1 MQVIDA
7 YGTDITDRELA
18 AMPYT
23 TAIVKETLRQ
33 KGIVSHV
40 WRKALVDIELG
51 GYRIPKASLF
61 SMLLT
66 CNASC
71 IRLELQCAI
80 MCILCLVI
88 TEMHSSSICGLMP
101 LYCFLYL
108 LMQNVSHSFHSYA

>member
-66 CNASC
+66 CTALC
-71 IRLELQCAI
+71 IRLVMQRAI
-80 MCILCLVI
+80 ICSLCLVM
-88 TEMHSSSICGLMP
+88 TEMQCLKTVVQ
-101 LYCFLYL
+101 FL
-108 LMQNVSHSFHSYA
+108 S

>member
-18 AMPYT
+18 VMPYT

-51 GYRIPKASLF
+51 GYRIPKASLL
-61 SMLLT
+61 SL
-66 CNASC
+66 
-71 IRLELQCAI
+71 
-80 MCILCLVI
+80 
-88 TEMHSSSICGLMP
+88 
-101 LYCFLYL
+101 
-108 LMQNVSHSFHSYA
+108 

>member
-1 MQVIDA
+1 MTVQVIET

-51 GYRIPKASLF
+51 GYRIPKAG
-61 SMLLT
+61 LLST
-66 CNASC
+66 
-71 IRLELQCAI
+71 
-80 MCILCLVI
+80 
-88 TEMHSSSICGLMP
+88 
-101 LYCFLYL
+101 
-108 LMQNVSHSFHSYA
+108 